1 MNACIAILVRF
12 TFSESAWRVVL
23 VRSFVFFF
31 FSLLFLCC
39 FRMCSVWRAV
49 DCTWRDII
57 TYIYI
62 SLSIVCARSS
72 CGLYTNWNGEYII
85 YTVVLGA
92 STNKTTSI
100 HKQQF
105 HLFQFVVFFFCS
117 LLSRSVSSIV
127 VSKTYFDFSMFDGS

>member
-1 MNACIAILVRF
+1 MYCHFGAFHFLRECVACCVSSVVRIL
-12 TFSESAWRVVL
+12 
-23 VRSFVFFF
+23 F